1 MQKDQKGG
9 PQGQFLIMAKV
20 TESPVASTKS
30 PQSNEI
36 CPTRVQSLEM
46 NIIMLQN
53 KTEQVQLTK
62 QPGSMLHNVPLA
74 LSSGLIVCS
83 LYQIFPRGLYFIVA
97 FWLKLSNF
105 DIHIF
110 RSKYLLPHSPCWKHF
125 EKLYYRLKLSKCRRL
140 PAGSFSKYCV
150 QWIYPESLYNG
161 FQINVKIL

>member
-1 MQKDQKGG
+1 M
-9 PQGQFLIMAKV
+9 PSGQFLLAKV
-20 TESPVASTKS
+20 TESPVAFTTTTS

-53 KTEQVQLTK
+53 RWSKSSWQSSLA
-62 QPGSMLHNVPLA
+62 PCYIMLHNVPLA

-97 FWLKLSNF
+97 FWLELSNF

-110 RSKYLLPHSPCWKHF
+110 RSKCLLPHSPCWKHF

-150 QWIYPESLYNG
+150 QWIYPESLYKG